1 MGKDVSFITLKKWA
15 GKKGFGIAT
24 KIGESKEELTEKLIQ
39 YMQENPEE
47 CTEEQLE
54 WLESQK
60 SQTGGKSKPKRAK
73 KTEKAAKAKKAKA
86 PEPEPDEVAFT
97 KEELREYADE
107 LGIKYKKR
115 MNDADYQELARKVYE
130 EVDALDETDREE
142 LSEGLFHF
150 YTIISG
156 QVEDEGEPEAE
167 AEPEQEVAYE
177 KPSDIKLKRWS
188 NLLGCKPTPEAI
200 LEAMDELD
208 ESDYDDLPNTLV
220 DWYKSTRGITEEEPE
235 EEAEEEAGE
244 EVEFEMPDMRTL
256 KAYGKA
262 VGLKILHMKKAKTE
276 EDLAEMILDAYDPEE
291 EENYPPELIEFY
303 QAMRGEEETEE
314 PEEEA
319 EEEVEE
325 ESEEKS
331 QVYAWLIE
339 TGYEEEDISDL
350 EEADLISL
358 LKETYQDTDTREELP
373 DEAVAYLKEHFPE
386 MFPKPKKLSR
396 KKKKIIRKK

>member
-1 MGKDVSFITLKKWA
+1 
-15 GKKGFGIAT
+15 
-24 KIGESKEELTEKLIQ
+24 
-39 YMQENPEE
+39 
-47 CTEEQLE
+47 
-54 WLESQK
+54 
-60 SQTGGKSKPKRAK
+60 
-73 KTEKAAKAKKAKA
+73 
-86 PEPEPDEVAFT
+86 
-97 KEELREYADE
+97 
-107 LGIKYKKR
+107 
-115 MNDADYQELARKVYE
+115 
-130 EVDALDETDREE
+130 
-142 LSEGLFHF
+142 
-150 YTIISG
+150 
-156 QVEDEGEPEAE
+156 
-167 AEPEQEVAYE
+167 
-177 KPSDIKLKRWS
+177 
-188 NLLGCKPTPEAI
+188 
-200 LEAMDELD
+200 
-208 ESDYDDLPNTLV
+208 
-220 DWYKSTRGITEEEPE
+220 
-235 EEAEEEAGE
+235 
-244 EVEFEMPDMRTL
+244 MPDMRTL

-386 MFPKPKKLSR
+386 LFPKPKRNYKNPWNKPLREVVLELYQKYRGMEKRIVTDMVSTAIKHKDEYPNLKSWTVR
-396 KKKKIIRKK
+396 RFATQQVKTYVYQLKKERRI